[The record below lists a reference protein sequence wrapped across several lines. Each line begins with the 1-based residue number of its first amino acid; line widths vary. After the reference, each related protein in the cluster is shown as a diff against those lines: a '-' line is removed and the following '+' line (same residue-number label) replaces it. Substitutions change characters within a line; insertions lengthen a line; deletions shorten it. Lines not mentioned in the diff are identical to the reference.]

1 MTSQI
6 SLLEGATANCGIT
19 GNKEAPT
26 PHPPFFFLMVGFYW
40 EKVFK
45 KITEFIASS
54 VSMIRTGLSEF
65 SFVKGS
71 KRKIATTE
79 FIKYYSE
86 DSFINA

>member
-1 MTSQI
+1 MLVTSQI
-6 SLLEGATANCGIT
+6 SLLEGATANCGVT

-26 PHPPFFFLMVGFYW
+26 PFFPLMVGFYW

-45 KITEFIASS
+45 KIAEFIASS

-65 SFVKGS
+65 SFVKES

-79 FIKYYSE
+79 FIKYNSE
-86 DSFINA
+86 DSFLNA